1 MRPFVIRIIIEGV
14 VALIVCFLFLA
25 IHISRRTLPR
35 WEPRLPEAPP
45 FLVHTPGELDEQEK
59 DKQEQEKQE
68 QEEQEDEEWQWEGE
82 LDWEVVGGSTRAG
95 DARGGDS
102 HARQTTDYDDDDAS
116 DDGDGDAKDASDSKE
131 VAAAEYPV
139 LMIHGFASS
148 TRVFD
153 YHHCVR
159 PLLEEGHHVFLTEYR
174 PREDGPKVPMTR
186 VFIHSLLACL
196 PRSALPVSIETMAA
210 DLVVLINERGWEKV
224 HVVGHSMGG
233 MVAQALAIEVPEK
246 IASLTTVG
254 SCVGPGLGP
263 CVPSV
268 GRLLMDAVKVML
280 PRLREKL
287 IGGEIVCTAG
297 KKQARTEWGHRQ
309 MAAIITSRG
318 RARKLDALVR
328 RGRLRGA
335 MIAVSGEK
343 DSRVAPLSAP
353 AAGRRITGCKSVVI
367 GGMCHSP
374 KGEEWTEVLR
384 LAGLVRSKTKERTE
398 TEYKQ
403 T

>member
-14 VALIVCFLFLA
+14 VALIVCFLFLG

-35 WEPRLPEAPP
+35 WEPRLPEAPT
-45 FLVHTPGELDEQEK
+45 FLVHTPGELDEQEQ
-59 DKQEQEKQE
+59 DDEQ
-68 QEEQEDEEWQWEGE
+68 QEDEEWQWEGE

-95 DARGGDS
+95 DARAGDS
-102 HARQTTDYDDDDAS
+102 RARQTTDDDDDDSEANDEDEENS
-116 DDGDGDAKDASDSKE
+116 DEANDVSDSKE

-159 PLLEEGHHVFLTEYR
+159 PLLEEGHDVFLTEYR

-367 GGMCHSP
+367 GGMGHSP